1 MSPRHFSSRGGP
13 YFINDGFTNHQ
24 DHIDVS
30 TTSVSFIGR
39 VRAFFKSRLKTKTN
53 NPIRHYDRGQK
64 IAGSFAGSKDSITK
78 LPPL

>member
-13 YFINDGFTNHQ
+13 YFINDGFTSHQ

-30 TTSVSFIGR
+30 TTSVSTIGKIK
-39 VRAFFKSRLKTKTN
+39 AFFKSRAKTKTN
-53 NPIRHYDRGQK
+53 NTIRHYERGQK
-64 IAGSFAGSKDSITK
+64 IPESFAGSKDSITK

>member
-1 MSPRHFSSRGGP
+1 MSPRHFSSRYGP
-13 YFINDGFTNHQ
+13 YFRNDGFTKHN
-24 DHIDVS
+24 DHIP
-30 TTSVSFIGR
+30 TPPSVSIIDR
-39 VRAFFKSRLKTKTN
+39 VKAFFKSRLKTKTN